1 MMDDPELDTPS
12 EAEKADEMEK
22 AQEDAAEKRENEGGL
37 SVSPRRR
44 AHLPILRACSP
55 LPLLYPDR

>member
-22 AQEDAAEKRENEGGL
+22 AQEEAAEKRENEGG
-37 SVSPRRR
+37 
-44 AHLPILRACSP
+44 
-55 LPLLYPDR
+55 YQ